1 VSLQARYCD
10 IGEVLERKA
19 SGLTL
24 YASQVVRLF
33 ESEQGMR
40 DDLAGFHARVALAG
54 GMHGFAERTWTPVR
68 A

>member
-1 VSLQARYCD
+1 
-10 IGEVLERKA
+10 VLERKA

-54 GMHGFAERTWTPVR
+54 GMRGFAERTWTPVR